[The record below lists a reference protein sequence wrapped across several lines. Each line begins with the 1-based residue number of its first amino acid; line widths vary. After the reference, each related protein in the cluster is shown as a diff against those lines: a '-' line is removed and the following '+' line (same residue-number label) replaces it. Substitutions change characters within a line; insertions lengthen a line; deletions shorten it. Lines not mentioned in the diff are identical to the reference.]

1 MSHTVLASPPPPT
14 LRCSSS
20 TMLCIASSS
29 RLDWTTDCSPI
40 TGAPF
45 TPSTSSLSL
54 RAEFDFDRAFASTP
68 VLLAPM
74 EDVTDPVFRSVCR
87 ARGASICV
95 TEFVHAE
102 SLFGSDEAK
111 RKDASKKLVLSEGDA
126 PTAIQI
132 YGASEDALLEAAEIA
147 EASGP
152 AYLDLNCGC
161 WVPKVA
167 RGGAGAAW
175 LREPDKMVEM
185 AARIARR
192 VRLPVTVKT
201 RIGWGDEETMPVV
214 ELAKRLEGVG
224 IRAMTIH
231 CRTAIMGHEG
241 GADWRWSR
249 DAQKVVSMPVIVNG
263 DIQSADDA
271 MRALNETGCK
281 GVMIGRR
288 AITHPWIFREVKE
301 RLSGQQLPFV
311 SVQERFALCLE
322 HLNALEQA
330 YAPGRAV
337 RTMRRFY
344 PGYLEGTSGLRLLLR
359 RLASETSLEKT
370 RVMLIEAEEDQ
381 RT

>member
-1 MSHTVLASPPPPT
+1 
-14 LRCSSS
+14 
-20 TMLCIASSS
+20 
-29 RLDWTTDCSPI
+29 
-40 TGAPF
+40 
-45 TPSTSSLSL
+45 
-54 RAEFDFDRAFASTP
+54 
-68 VLLAPM
+68 M
-74 EDVTDPVFRSVCR
+74 EDVTDAVFRSLCR

-102 SLFGSDEAK
+102 SLLGGDEAK
-111 RKDASKKLVLSEGDA
+111 RKDARKKLVLTAEDG

-147 EASGP
+147 ESSGP
-152 AYLDLNCGC
+152 AYLDINCGC

-175 LREPDKMVEM
+175 LRAPDKMVEM
-185 AARIARR
+185 AGRIARR

-224 IRAMTIH
+224 ISAMTIH
-231 CRTAIMGHEG
+231 CRTAMMGHEG
-241 GADWRWSR
+241 KADWRFAR
-249 DAQKVVSMPVIVNG
+249 DAQRAVAMPVIVNG
-263 DIQSADDA
+263 DIQSAADA
-271 MRALNETGCK
+271 MRALSETGCK

-288 AITHPWIFREVKE
+288 AIAHPWIFREVEE
-301 RLSGQQLPFV
+301 RLLGRERPLV
-311 SVQERFALCLE
+311 TAKERFALSLE
-322 HLNALEQA
+322 HLMRLEQA

-359 RLASETSLEKT
+359 RLASEPSLAKT
-370 RVMLIEAEEDQ
+370 RVMLMEAEEDQ
-381 RT
+381 AS

>member
-1 MSHTVLASPPPPT
+1 
-14 LRCSSS
+14 
-20 TMLCIASSS
+20 
-29 RLDWTTDCSPI
+29 
-40 TGAPF
+40 
-45 TPSTSSLSL
+45 
-54 RAEFDFDRAFASTP
+54 
-68 VLLAPM
+68 M
-74 EDVTDPVFRSVCR
+74 EDVTDAVFRSVCR

-111 RKDASKKLVLSEGDA
+111 RRDAQKKLILAESDA

-132 YGASEDALLEAAEIA
+132 YGASEDALMEAAEIA
-147 EASGP
+147 ESSGP
-152 AYLDLNCGC
+152 AYLDINCGC

-175 LREPDKMVEM
+175 LRAPDKMVEM
-185 AARIARR
+185 AGRIAGR

-201 RIGWGDEETMPVV
+201 RIGWGDEATMPVV

-224 IRAMTIH
+224 IAAMTIH
-231 CRTAIMGHEG
+231 CRTAMMGHEG
-241 GADWRWSR
+241 KADWRWAR
-249 DAQKVVSMPVIVNG
+249 DAQRAVSIPVIVNG
-263 DIQSADDA
+263 DIRSAEDA
-271 MRALNETGCK
+271 VRALRETGCK

-288 AITHPWIFREVKE
+288 AITHPWIFREINE
-301 RLSGQQLPFV
+301 RLWGLLAGSPRGELSLV
-311 SVQERFALCLE
+311 TAKERFALCLE
-322 HLNALEQA
+322 HLFRLEQA

-370 RVMLIEAEEDQ
+370 RVMLNEAAEDQ
-381 RT
+381 RP

>member
-1 MSHTVLASPPPPT
+1 
-14 LRCSSS
+14 
-20 TMLCIASSS
+20 
-29 RLDWTTDCSPI
+29 
-40 TGAPF
+40 
-45 TPSTSSLSL
+45 
-54 RAEFDFDRAFASTP
+54 
-68 VLLAPM
+68 M
-74 EDVTDPVFRSVCR
+74 EDVTDYVFRSLCR
-87 ARGASICV
+87 ARGASVCV

-102 SLFGSDEAK
+102 SLLGGDEAK
-111 RKDASKKLVLSEGDA
+111 RNDARKKLALAEDDA

-147 EASGP
+147 ESSRP
-152 AYLDLNCGC
+152 AYLDINCGC

-175 LREPDKMVEM
+175 LRAPDKMVEM

-231 CRTAIMGHEG
+231 CRTAMMGHEG
-241 GADWRWSR
+241 QADWRWAR
-249 DAQKVVSMPVIVNG
+249 DAQRAVSMPVIVNG
-263 DIQSADDA
+263 DIQNAADA
-271 MRALNETGCK
+271 IRALSETGSK

-288 AITHPWIFREVKE
+288 AIAHPWIFREVQE
-301 RLSGQQLPFV
+301 RLLGRELPLV
-311 SVQERFALCLE
+311 TTKERFALCLE
-322 HLNALEQA
+322 HLMRLEQA

-359 RLASETSLEKT
+359 RLASETSIEKT
-370 RVMLIEAEEDQ
+370 RVMLMEAGEDQ
-381 RT
+381 AW